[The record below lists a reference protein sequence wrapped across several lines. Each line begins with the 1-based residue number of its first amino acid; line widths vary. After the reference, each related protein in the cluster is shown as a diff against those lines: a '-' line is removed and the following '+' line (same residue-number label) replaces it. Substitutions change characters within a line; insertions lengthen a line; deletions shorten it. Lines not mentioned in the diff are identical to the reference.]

1 MQKLTPIA
9 NVGGIELYE
18 HPKYGDECPLLFKI
32 DGAFVLSD
40 LFNEPNLDPAEV
52 RQSYETAKKET
63 DDNV

>member
-1 MQKLTPIA
+1 MRNLQPTAVI
-9 NVGGIELYE
+9 GGIALYE

-52 RQSYETAKKET
+52 RQSYEIAKEE
-63 DDNV
+63 DC